1 MTAWEK
7 KNVMQVIE
15 AAPAPAAAAAAAAA
29 HEPFVHFVYG
39 KISFGENYL

>member
-15 AAPAPAAAAAAAAA
+15 AAPAPAAAAAAAA